1 MKSFKRYLKEKAST
15 NNASF
20 AAAGSSPATKFSGV
34 MGFGSVSGDSP
45 SANKPRKG
53 DGKDP
58 TPEITAAIADGVK
71 RNEIVKDETT
81 GALQF
86 RGLDGT
92 LFNSP
97 HAAIEGSFASLVRSF
112 HANGSKNPMVDAE
125 ITTSRLKMGLIKPIF
140 DKDGKYTGAEERA
153 GDEEFFPDFYVVP
166 NDGGP
171 RIPVAIPPGWRN
183 PPKVPFPIKMPA
195 IPGSPI
201 PLPPMIVPAPNP
213 LYDRN
218 KPSHIPVPG
227 FYPFRPPTTPPPRG
241 YDLGNGW
248 RPIRKY
254 GR

>member
-1 MKSFKRYLKEKAST
+1 MKSFKTYLKEKASA

-53 DGKDP
+53 DGKDI

-166 NDGGP
+166 NDDGP
-171 RIPVAIPPGWRN
+171 RIPLAIPPGWRN
-183 PPKVPFPIKMPA
+183 PPKIPFPIKGPS
-195 IPGSPI
+195 IPGVPNIPFLVPI
-201 PLPPMIVPAPNP
+201 KNPFHDPAGGG
-213 LYDRN
+213 DG
-218 KPSHIPVPG
+218 IPVPG
-227 FYPFRPPTTPPPRG
+227 FYPFRSPTTKPPRG

-248 RPIRKY
+248 TPIRKY